1 MLTQKEKERIVEK
14 DLIDG
19 RYSALNELRYI
30 LETNDKDTKI
40 VDIALN
46 VSTLYNN
53 DFDFEYL
60 YNDIY
65 EYIVNKYKLKKEYDK
80 KW

>member
-1 MLTQKEKERIVEK
+1 MLTQKEKERIVQK

-30 LETNDKDTKI
+30 LELNNKDTKI

-46 VSTLYNN
+46 ISTLYNN

-65 EYIVNKYKLKKEYDK
+65 DYIVQKYKLEREYNK

>member
-14 DLIDG
+14 DLTDG
-19 RYSALNELRYI
+19 RSSALEELRYI
-30 LETNDKDTKI
+30 LETKDKDTKI

-46 VSTLYNN
+46 ISTLYNN
-53 DFDFEYL
+53 NFDFEYL

-65 EYIVNKYKLKKEYDK
+65 DYIVQKYRLEREYNK

>member
-1 MLTQKEKERIVEK
+1 MLTQKEKERIVQK

-30 LETNDKDTKI
+30 LELNNKDTKI

-46 VSTLYNN
+46 ISTLYNN

-65 EYIVNKYKLKKEYDK
+65 DYIVKKYKLEKEYNK